1 MVLTCWQVNQSG
13 PVGFGTKADVLTA
26 YSLDYNGNGITVS
39 NDIWKQMKPN
49 VKKDATGKVIH
60 PITADSLKP
69 IADEAKTIMQS

>member
-1 MVLTCWQVNQSG
+1 MVALHMLAGQPIGATA
-13 PVGFGTKADVLTA
+13 GFGNSKADVLTA

-60 PITADSLKP
+60 PITARPHLSL
-69 IADEAKTIMQS
+69 